1 MKTETTQITKLL
13 ISDLMGEP
21 HRLDPV
27 TVILEDTG
35 HRVIQMDGKCYTTRQ
50 GKIIVECYGKS
61 WSAYWG
67 GMGDRTVAQFF
78 SDEHSE
84 YLIGSLAPSLR
95 GSRFSG
101 EALVKM
107 AKRVVLDCRRGRT
120 ANHHPYS
127 MDKEEARKLFD
138 RIEDELRSVERE
150 DHCWNHTDLLSELF
164 SDEWWHAAGDATEPN
179 PDYQYLQRI
188 VLAVQAGLRQAGLAQ
203 GKEMEVSHA

>member
-21 HRLDPV
+21 HKLDPV
-27 TVILEDTG
+27 TVILEDIG
-35 HRVIQMDGKCYTTRQ
+35 HRVIPTASGSYTSRQ

-78 SDEHSE
+78 SDEHCG
-84 YLIGSLAPSLR
+84 YLIGSLAPSL
-95 GSRFSG
+95 GVNRFSG
-101 EALVKM
+101 GALVTM

-127 MDKEEARKLFD
+127 MDKEDARKLFD
-138 RIEDELRSVERE
+138 RIEDELRNVERE
-150 DHCWNHTDLLSELF
+150 DHCWNHSDLLAELF
-164 SDEWWHAAGDATEPN
+164 SDEWWHAASEATEPS
-179 PDYQYLQRI
+179 PEYQYLQRI
-188 VLAVQAGLRQAGLAQ
+188 VQAVQAGLRQAGLANVQ
-203 GKEMEVSHA
+203 EVAA

>member
-21 HRLDPV
+21 HKLDPV
-27 TVILEDTG
+27 TVILEDIG
-35 HRVIQMDGKCYTTRQ
+35 HRVIPSNGKSYTTRQ

-78 SDEHSE
+78 SDEHCE
-84 YLIGSLAPSLR
+84 YLIGSLAPSL
-95 GSRFSG
+95 GANRFSG
-101 EALVKM
+101 EALVGM

-127 MDKEEARKLFD
+127 MDKEDARKLFD
-138 RIEDELRSVERE
+138 RIEDELRNVERE
-150 DHCWNHTDLLSELF
+150 DHCWNHSDLLAELF
-164 SDEWWHAAGDATEPN
+164 SDEWWHAASDATEPN

-188 VLAVQAGLRQAGLAQ
+188 VQAVQAGLRQAGLVNVQVVA
-203 GKEMEVSHA
+203 S

>member
-1 MKTETTQITKLL
+1 MKVETSQITKLL
-13 ISDLMGEP
+13 ISDLMGQP
-21 HRLDPV
+21 HKLDPI

-35 HRVIQMDGKCYTTRQ
+35 HRVIQMDGKSYTTRQ

-95 GSRFSG
+95 GSRFSSD
-101 EALVKM
+101 ALVNM

-127 MDKEEARKLFD
+127 MDKEEARHLFD
-138 RIEDELRSVERE
+138 RIGHDLSLVERE
-150 DHCWNHTDLLSELF
+150 DHCWNHSDLLSELF

-188 VLAVQAGLRQAGLAQ
+188 VVAVQAGLLEAKLAD
-203 GKEMEVSHA
+203 GKLQEVQP